1 MIKTVQGYVEFLLL
15 PNRLISWSTIGI
27 YYIQIIF
34 SIFVLQKK
42 WCMDKIW
49 TKCPPIQII
58 IYFYLYLR
66 TQVLIELRYYQIKE
80 LKEISIQIVKM
91 NIGMCKMN
99 IGNKLIK
106 NKK

>member
-42 WCMDKIW
+42 LVW
-49 TKCPPIQII
+49 TKYGQNVHQ
-58 IYFYLYLR
+58 YRL
-66 TQVLIELRYYQIKE
+66 
-80 LKEISIQIVKM
+80 
-91 NIGMCKMN
+91 
-99 IGNKLIK
+99 
-106 NKK
+106 